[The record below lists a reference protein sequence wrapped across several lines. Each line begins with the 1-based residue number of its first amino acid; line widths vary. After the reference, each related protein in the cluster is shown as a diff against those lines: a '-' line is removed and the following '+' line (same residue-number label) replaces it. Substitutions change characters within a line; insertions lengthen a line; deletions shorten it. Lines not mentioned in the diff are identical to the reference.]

1 MQVPGTLGTVS
12 WGHWNPIR
20 RWRHQAEPR
29 GCPPTPPL
37 PCSPQLTREGGGQW
51 GPFRKQDS
59 MPGVRP
65 DNELPQPGSCARR
78 RRAPE
83 GAPSALAPLHPSS
96 APLPPRRAASRL
108 TRAERS
114 LLGAGERL
122 PPRTRDCP
130 ETVRVWQSASQPG
143 SNWRLGVAPWM
154 VLLRPL
160 RHVPLVFQI
169 HLCT

>member
-29 GCPPTPPL
+29 GCPPHPATATQSSVNPG
-37 PCSPQLTREGGGQW
+37 RVGGGQW

-96 APLPPRRAASRL
+96 APLPPCAQRLASRAPSAAFWG
-108 TRAERS
+108 RER
-114 LLGAGERL
+114 GYHPA
-122 PPRTRDCP
+122 P